1 MGLLATSSPPPLI
14 LSSRHNI
21 SPRLGKQLVLELHI
35 RVESLEVVQV
45 LPGGVVL
52 RKALPLDED
61 APHAA
66 AELGAQDL
74 RRGWPQSPILNRWQR
89 GRC

>member
-1 MGLLATSSPPPLI
+1 MAAG
-14 LSSRHNI
+14 HNI
-21 SPRLGKQLVLELHI
+21 SPCLRKQLVLELHI
-35 RVESLEVVQV
+35 WVESLEVVQG

-61 APHAA
+61 VPRAVTQ
-66 AELGAQDL
+66 LCAQDL
-74 RRGWPQSPILNRWQR
+74 RRGWQQSPVLNRWQH